1 MDTNYKYYKEIT
13 GELVRVHIEQDITPE
28 NPRYDWD
35 GNIGHMMCW
44 HRDYQLGD
52 YKENSYFD
60 NLDFLNNLLRA
71 RVSESTILN
80 FVKNHRAANF
90 LTLDYDRHRKVWV
103 LGQELRHEIPNFRVI
118 EENEKK
124 EWLVDAVID
133 ALLQADKWRLLERH
147 AGIVYLPLFLYD
159 HSGITM
165 NVGGFHDPWDSG
177 QVGYIYTDKNTI
189 MQNVG
194 GYYVGNNV
202 DGRFLKTTERN
213 WKKVAYHAMESE
225 VSIYDQ
231 YLTGQ
236 VYGIITEEFDTDT
249 GTWEEQ
255 DSCWGY
261 FSDKWGDDLI
271 EEIASEYGITEEL
284 HDKADAA

>member
-1 MDTNYKYYKEIT
+1 M
-13 GELVRVHIEQDITPE
+13 
-28 NPRYDWD
+28 
-35 GNIGHMMCW
+35 
-44 HRDYQLGD
+44 
-52 YKENSYFD
+52 
-60 NLDFLNNLLRA
+60 
-71 RVSESTILN
+71 
-80 FVKNHRAANF
+80 
-90 LTLDYDRHRKVWV
+90 LDYDRHRKVWV

-165 NVGGFHDPWDSG
+165 NVDGFNDPWDSG
-177 QVGYIYTDKNTI
+177 QVGYIYTDKKTI

-202 DGRFLKTTERN
+202 DGRFVKTTERN
-213 WKKVAYHAMESE
+213 WKKVAYHDMESE

-284 HDKADAA
+284 HDKAEAA

>member
-1 MDTNYKYYKEIT
+1 MEYKYYKEVT
-13 GELVRVHIEQDITPE
+13 GELVRVHIEQDTTPE

-44 HRDYQLGD
+44 HRNYQLGD
-52 YKENSYFD
+52 YKENSYSD

-165 NVGGFHDPWDSG
+165 NVDGFNDPWDSG
-177 QVGYIYTDKNTI
+177 QVGYIYTDKKTI

-202 DGRFLKTTERN
+202 DGRFVKTTERN
-213 WKKVAYHAMESE
+213 WKKVAYHDMESE

-261 FSDKWGDDLI
+261 FSDK
-271 EEIASEYGITEEL
+271 
-284 HDKADAA
+284 

>member
-1 MDTNYKYYKEIT
+1 M
-13 GELVRVHIEQDITPE
+13 
-28 NPRYDWD
+28 
-35 GNIGHMMCW
+35 
-44 HRDYQLGD
+44 
-52 YKENSYFD
+52 
-60 NLDFLNNLLRA
+60 
-71 RVSESTILN
+71 
-80 FVKNHRAANF
+80 
-90 LTLDYDRHRKVWV
+90 

-165 NVGGFHDPWDSG
+165 NVGGFNDPWDSG
-177 QVGYIYTDKNTI
+177 QVGYIYTDKKTI

-202 DGRFLKTTERN
+202 DGRFIKTTERN
-213 WKKVAYHAMESE
+213 WKKVAYHDMESE
-225 VSIYDQ
+225 VSVYDQ

-261 FSDKWGDDLI
+261 FSDKCGDDLI

-284 HDKADAA
+284 HDKAEAAEAA